1 MSDKPM
7 NHTLIKRGFLLAGLI
22 NLAGILLVTQGLSSP
37 TIMLADPAVFS
48 GFGVVMIMLWGLAYI
63 GTAAVAQHAVLLPLT
78 FALEKAA
85 YTLNWVF
92 WLDSHSAQLP
102 AILEQDWLGGAFLAA
117 YGINDG
123 LFGLFFAAVAI
134 RNWRAARLD

>member
-1 MSDKPM
+1 MS
-7 NHTLIKRGFLLAGLI
+7 NTLIQRGFLLAGLV
-22 NLAGILLVTQGLSSP
+22 NLAGILLVTQGMTST

-63 GTAAVAQHAVLLPLT
+63 GTAGVAHRVVLLPLA
-78 FALEKAA
+78 FAVEKAA
-85 YTLNWVF
+85 YTLNWFF
-92 WLDSHSAQLP
+92 WLNGQSQQLP
-102 AILEQDWLGGAFLAA
+102 MILEQDWLAGVFLGS

-134 RNWRAARLD
+134 RNWRAARSA

>member
-1 MSDKPM
+1 M
-7 NHTLIKRGFLLAGLI
+7 
-22 NLAGILLVTQGLSSP
+22 
-37 TIMLADPAVFS
+37 
-48 GFGVVMIMLWGLAYI
+48 
-63 GTAAVAQHAVLLPLT
+63 LLPLT

>member
-1 MSDKPM
+1 M
-7 NHTLIKRGFLLAGLI
+7 NDTLIQRGFLLAGLV
-22 NLAGILLVTQGLSSP
+22 NLVGILLVTQGMTSP

-63 GTAAVAQHAVLLPLT
+63 GTAAVAQRAVLLPLT
-78 FALEKAA
+78 FAIEKAA
-85 YTLNWVF
+85 YTLNWAF
-92 WLDSHSAQLP
+92 WLDTHSAQLP
-102 AILEQDWLGGAFLAA
+102 TILEQDWLGGVFLGA

-134 RNWRAARLD
+134 RNWRAARPA